1 MQKRLEKKATRMKA
15 VWWIKR
21 DFRIFDNECIR
32 SALKD
37 CREVIPFF
45 CWESK
50 IINGDDYSKFH
61 LQAQWQA
68 LEELQINVQNRG
80 GFLRVVSGDIVREME
95 ILFQEYSFTHL
106 YSHMETGNLI
116 SYERDR
122 EVANW
127 CKNRG
132 IFWSE
137 ISQSSVVRG
146 HSAEGRRRKSKQS
159 DLRKSIPVSTPELIV
174 TPSKKSLRIENPE
187 WEKLCSL
194 FPKFSGCPLISSIQ
208 TVSEKS
214 AWATLDSFM
223 DERGVNY
230 SGGISSP
237 NTAFINGSRLST
249 HLAWGTLS
257 LRAVFAKLERKRKDI
272 SNQAGMGGWKRSL
285 RAFESRLHWRDHFIQ
300 RLESF
305 PEMEHRTINPAFE
318 NLEYEDRP
326 DFLEAWLTGQTGYPM
341 VDACMRCLRDTG
353 FINFRMRAMVVSFAC
368 FGLHLSWRFIH
379 EPLAQLFT
387 DYEPGIHISQLQMQ
401 AGVTGFN
408 TLRVYSPM
416 KQFLDQDPDAK
427 FVKRWVPE
435 LSDRTSAE
443 IAQASEMRFPEYSK
457 AVVELFERSKAMKA
471 KIFAIRKSQ
480 SAWVETQKT
489 LKKHGSRKKSLRVK
503 KQKKDPNQLTL
514 PI

>member
-1 MQKRLEKKATRMKA
+1 MKA

-21 DFRIFDNECIR
+21 DFRIFDNECIH

-37 CREVIPFF
+37 CGEVLPFF

-50 IINGDDYSKFH
+50 IINGGDYSKLH

-68 LEELQINVQNRG
+68 LEELQSNVENRG
-80 GFLRVVSGDIVREME
+80 GFLRVVTGDIVKEME
-95 ILFQEYSFTHL
+95 VLFQDYSFTHL

-122 EVANW
+122 EVAKW

-132 IFWSE
+132 VFWSE

-146 HSAEGRRRKSKQS
+146 HSAEGRRRKSKQG
-159 DLRKSIPVSTPELIV
+159 DRRKSLPIPAAKVIVS
-174 TPSKKSLRIENPE
+174 PSIKSLRIENLE
-187 WEKLCSL
+187 WKNLCSL
-194 FPKFSGCPLISSIQ
+194 SAKFSGCALLPSIQ
-208 TVSEKS
+208 PVSEKR
-214 AWATLDSFM
+214 AWATLGSFI
-223 DERGVNY
+223 EKRGVNY

-237 NTAFINGSRLST
+237 NTAFVHGSRLSA
-249 HLAWGTLS
+249 HLAWGTVS
-257 LRAVFAKLERKRKDI
+257 LRTVFAKLEFKRKEI
-272 SNQAGMGGWKRSL
+272 SSQEGMGGWKRSL

-300 RLESF
+300 RLESC
-305 PEMEHRTINPAFE
+305 PEMEVRTLNPAFE
-318 NLEYEDRP
+318 NLEYEDRSN
-326 DFLEAWLTGQTGYPM
+326 FLEAWITGQTGYPM
-341 VDACMRCLRDTG
+341 VDACMRCLGDTG
-353 FINFRMRAMVVSFAC
+353 FMNFRMRAMVVSFAC

-435 LSDRTSAE
+435 LSDRTSVE
-443 IAQASEMRFPEYSK
+443 IARASEMRFPEYSSSL
-457 AVVELFERSKAMKA
+457 VGLSERSKDMKA
-471 KIFAIRKSQ
+471 RIFSIRKSQ
-480 SAWVETQKT
+480 TAWIDTQKT
-489 LKKHGSRKKSLRVK
+489 LKKHGSRKNTQRGK
-503 KQKKDPNQLTL
+503 KQKDTGQLRL
-514 PI
+514 RL